1 MAFLKKKNSSL
12 VSLPDFERVK
22 VDQSNHDTIGIIA
35 MNSKGQ
41 TAVAVSTNGLGHKIH
56 GRVGDSPIVGAGAF
70 ARDGVGAAVQTG
82 DGDVMLRFL
91 PTFKVVEMMR
101 QGVPPLNATKSAL
114 LDIYEFYPTFS
125 GAIVA
130 INSRMEYSASCIG
143 FSQFQYCVNIGNGT
157 QIIVMSCNIEDLLN

>member
-1 MAFLKKKNSSL
+1 
-12 VSLPDFERVK
+12 
-22 VDQSNHDTIGIIA
+22 
-35 MNSKGQ
+35 
-41 TAVAVSTNGLGHKIH
+41 
-56 GRVGDSPIVGAGAF
+56 
-70 ARDGVGAAVQTG
+70 
-82 DGDVMLRFL
+82 
-91 PTFKVVEMMR
+91 MMR

>member
-1 MAFLKKKNSSL
+1 M
-12 VSLPDFERVK
+12 
-22 VDQSNHDTIGIIA
+22 DQSNHDTIGIIA

-91 PTFKVVEMMR
+91 PTFKGCFQSDVY
-101 QGVPPLNATKSAL
+101 NATQNYYY
-114 LDIYEFYPTFS
+114 DWIY
-125 GAIVA
+125 
-130 INSRMEYSASCIG
+130 
-143 FSQFQYCVNIGNGT
+143 
-157 QIIVMSCNIEDLLN
+157 